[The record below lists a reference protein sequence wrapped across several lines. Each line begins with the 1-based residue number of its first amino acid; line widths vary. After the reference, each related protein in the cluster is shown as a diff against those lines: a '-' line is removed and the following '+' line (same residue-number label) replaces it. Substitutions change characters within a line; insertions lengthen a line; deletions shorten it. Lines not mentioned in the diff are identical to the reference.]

1 MAVAVKFGVIFDNDG
16 VLVDSEHISLK
27 AYRQAIREQG
37 IELREEDDA
46 RYCGLTDADIIRD
59 MRKVY
64 GADLDLKRFSARK
77 RELYFELAAAAGY
90 MRVFEG
96 VRELL
101 DLLQAKQIPYA
112 LASSGSREKILF
124 NLRLASLLQYFDAPA
139 EGHSGAE
146 EANGS
151 VQRKGI
157 IVSGED
163 FHRGKP
169 DPEIFLCA
177 AKRLG
182 LSPAQ
187 CVIIEDSINGLKA
200 ARAAGAIAV
209 GVANTFPPEMLTPWA
224 DVVVSSMREL
234 TLSRLE
240 ELAQAAKV

>member
-37 IELREEDDA
+37 VELREEDDA

-59 MRKVY
+59 MREVY
-64 GADLDLKRFSARK
+64 GADLDLERFSSRK
-77 RELYFELAAAAGY
+77 RELYFELAAAAGA
-90 MRVFEG
+90 MRVFDG

-101 DLLQAKQIPYA
+101 ELLRANKIPYA

-124 NLRLASLLQYFDAPA
+124 NLRLANLLEYFDVPA
-139 EGHSGAE
+139 EFQGRA
-146 EANGS
+146 
-151 VQRKGI
+151 VQARDAACRTGI

-177 AKRLG
+177 AERLG

-209 GVANTFPPEMLTPWA
+209 GVANTFPAEMLQPWA
-224 DVVVSSMREL
+224 DVEVSSMREL
-234 TLSRLE
+234 TLPRLE
-240 ELAQAAKV
+240 ELARATKV